1 MKSPGG
7 SIFPYYYKGGEI
19 HCLKYGSKHK
29 NHDKLFELMKLEEA
43 FIIQTNKRLKIWI
56 DMYETAV
63 TEKVI
68 EKLIDNL
75 KNLNDYIERLSFVGL
90 SGINQWRLKRKIKQA
105 GIIQNISFYA
115 DPEDAKTWL
124 ISEKRG

>member
-19 HCLKYGSKHK
+19 HCL
-29 NHDKLFELMKLEEA
+29 
-43 FIIQTNKRLKIWI
+43 
-56 DMYETAV
+56 
-63 TEKVI
+63 
-68 EKLIDNL
+68 
-75 KNLNDYIERLSFVGL
+75 
-90 SGINQWRLKRKIKQA
+90 SGMNQWRLKRRIKQA